1 MEFFVPRISSTS
13 LAITALAA
21 GGFAVG
27 TTEFA
32 SMSLLP
38 WIAED
43 LGVTNPQAGLAVSAY
58 AIGVV
63 AGAPLITAF
72 TPKMDRKKLLLLCA
86 LVFTVG
92 NLLTACALNLPTLLA
107 ARFFTGLPHGVTLG
121 IAAVVAA
128 SLVRPEKSGTAIS
141 RTMLGLTI
149 ANIIGVPVATWLGS
163 AMSWRFAYLVVAGI
177 GLLSMLGLLRF
188 VPAVPGNPGTSAK
201 TELKSMLRPQIWITL
216 LAGAIG
222 FGGSFAFYTY
232 ITPTMTEVT
241 GIPTNM
247 LPWVLV
253 LYGCGMTAG
262 SLVSGPCL
270 DRSIDK
276 SALAGVTGMALILG
290 LVSVFAHIPYV
301 VLPLLF
307 IIGIAMSLFTNGLQA
322 RLLRESADAPNMS
335 AAMNHAAFN
344 FANALGAFLGGVVIT
359 AGWGYRAP
367 AAVGVLL
374 ALAGTLV
381 LLVAFAVAKR
391 GKRSAAPVGDEGI
404 NTTDAVS
411 TETPVAARA

>member
-1 MEFFVPRISSTS
+1 MSRARSTP

-43 LGVTNPQAGLAVSAY
+43 LGITNPQAGWGVSAY

-63 AGAPLITAF
+63 AGAPLLTAL
-72 TPKMDRKKLLLLCA
+72 TSRMDRKRLLLLCA
-86 LVFTVG
+86 AIFTLG
-92 NLLTACALNLPTLLA
+92 NLLTMAALNLPTLLL
-107 ARFFTGLPHGVTLG
+107 ARFLTGLPHGVTLG

-128 SLVRPEKSGTAIS
+128 SLVPPAKSGTAIA

-149 ANIIGVPVATWLGS
+149 ANIVGVPAATWMGTHFG
-163 AMSWRFAYLVVAGI
+163 WRSAYLVISVIGLITMI
-177 GLLSMLGLLRF
+177 GLLYFL
-188 VPAVPGNPGTSAK
+188 PAVPSKQGASARL
-201 TELKSMLRPQIWITL
+201 ELKSMARPQIWLPL

-222 FGGSFAFYTY
+222 FGGAFAFYTY
-232 ITPTMTEVT
+232 ITPTMIEVT
-241 GIPTNM
+241 GISPGL

-262 SLVSGPCL
+262 SLIAGPCI
-270 DRSIDK
+270 DRSIDR
-276 SALAGVTGMALILG
+276 SALIGVFSMAVLLTVMAIFMHLWY
-290 LVSVFAHIPYV
+290 I
-301 VLPLLF
+301 VLPVMFLNA
-307 IIGIAMSLFTNGLQA
+307 IAMSLFTTGLQA
-322 RLLRESADAPNMS
+322 RLLREAAEAPNMS

-344 FANALGAFLGGVVIT
+344 FANALGAFLGGLVIT

-367 AAVGVLL
+367 SAAGVLL
-374 ALAGTLV
+374 ALAGTAV
-381 LLVAFAVAKR
+381 LLVAIGLGR
-391 GKRSAAPVGDEGI
+391 GRRRSVVEVG
-404 NTTDAVS
+404 
-411 TETPVAARA
+411 